1 MQLSQTKNLRLE
13 NPAKNYGANLVG
25 SYCGN
30 RLGRSCLSHQ
40 TVRSWQG
47 RNEFRLEV
55 FTT

>member
-1 MQLSQTKNLRLE
+1 MQLSQSKNLRLE

-55 FTT
+55 FKT